1 ATGSY
6 VPPAIGRTRS
16 GWPTPRSASEP
27 ARPCSASS
35 SKRLRGCAGFGLIR
49 STGSSR
55 SSGAGSAPASAG
67 LDTLRIAARP
77 RPIPRS
83 ATAGDLLGEFEVGV
97 GPGAVRVVV
106 DDGAPEARRLA
117 DAHVARDHGVEDE
130 LREVLAHLAL
140 DIAREPRA
148 PVVHR
153 EQHPRDREA
162 RVELALHEL
171 E

>member
-1 ATGSY
+1 
-6 VPPAIGRTRS
+6 
-16 GWPTPRSASEP
+16 
-27 ARPCSASS
+27 SASS
-35 SKRLRGCAGFGLIR
+35 SKRLRGWAGFGLMS

-55 SSGAGSAPASAG
+55 SSGGAAPSSAG

-83 ATAGDLLGEFEVGV
+83 ATAGDLLGEFEVGI

-117 DAHVARDHGVEDE
+117 DAHIPRDDGVEDQF
-130 LREVLAHLAL
+130 REVLAHLAL
-140 DIAREPRA
+140 HVARQARA

-153 EQHPRDREA
+153 E
-162 RVELALHEL
+162 
-171 E
+171 